1 MPSVRCGELELFY
14 TEIGPQDGR
23 PVLFLPG
30 LSGDG
35 RSWRPV
41 ASRLEPSCRRI
52 LVDPRDAGRSE
63 RARAPYGVSEMA
75 ADVASL
81 CQRLGLGEVDV
92 VGYSLGGAVAQE
104 LAISWPRLVRRLV
117 LLATYTSGDPRGSEL
132 FRGLA
137 RLRRRLEPVEFLRV
151 LFPLVYSHE
160 EYRVPG
166 LVEEALL
173 RAANDP
179 LWQEQEAYERQ
190 VEAAIAFRSEGRL
203 GAIRC
208 PVLLIFGDED
218 LMTPLRFARRLKEEL
233 PHARLVVLSGTG
245 HGLLFTRAAEIA
257 ALVGEFLR
265 GEDASPN
272 DTNDTKEERT

>member
-1 MPSVRCGELELFY
+1 MPSVRCGELELFF

-30 LSGDG
+30 LGGDG
-35 RSWRPV
+35 RSWRPI
-41 ASRLEPSCRRI
+41 AGRLEPSWRRI

-63 RARAPYGVSEMA
+63 RSPGPYGVPEMA
-75 ADVASL
+75 ADVLRL
-81 CQRLGLGEVDV
+81 CERLGLREADV
-92 VGYSLGGAVAQE
+92 VGYSLGGAIAQE
-104 LAISWPRLVRRLV
+104 LAISRPQLVRRLV
-117 LLATYTSGDPRGSEL
+117 LVATYTSGDPRGTEL

-137 RLRRRLEPVEFLRV
+137 RLRRRLEPAEYLRV

-160 EYRVPG
+160 EYRIPG
-166 LVEEALL
+166 LVEEAIV

-190 VEAAIAFRSEGRL
+190 VEAAISFHSEGRL
-203 GAIRC
+203 RAVRC

-233 PHARLVVLSGTG
+233 PHARLVVLSGAG
-245 HGLLFTRAAEIA
+245 HGLLFTRATEIA
-257 ALVGEFLR
+257 ALVGEFLGSEDGPP
-265 GEDASPN
+265 GE
-272 DTNDTKEERT
+272 TKEGGT